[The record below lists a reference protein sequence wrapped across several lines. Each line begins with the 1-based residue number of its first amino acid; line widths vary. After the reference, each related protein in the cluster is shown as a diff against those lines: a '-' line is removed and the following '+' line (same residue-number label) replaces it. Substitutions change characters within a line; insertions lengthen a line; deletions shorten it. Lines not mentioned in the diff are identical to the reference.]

1 MTLGFAMP
9 GQLRQL
15 SWRPRPLPK
24 ASADEVEIRVK
35 ATGLN
40 FRDVMYTL
48 GLLSDEAIENGFA
61 GPTLGLEFAGVVEAV
76 GSNVTHLTPGQAVV
90 GFGPASFSD
99 KVIASQHAVSPL
111 PEGISFAAAATI
123 PTTFFTVYYALK
135 HLARVV
141 PGEKV
146 LIHGAA
152 GGVGIAALQIAQWLG
167 AEIYATVGSEEKRD
181 FLRLMGIKRLYDSRS
196 LTFAEEILED
206 TQGEGVDVVL
216 NSLAGEA
223 INQNLRALRPF
234 GRFLELGKRDFYEN
248 THIGLRPFRNN
259 LSYFGIDSDQLMKV
273 QPALTQRLFGEMME
287 LFNDGTLSPLPF
299 ASFSHSQVIDAFRY
313 MQQARQIGKVVVTY
327 EQPIAPPKND
337 VLGTATMQL
346 PAEASYLVTGGLGGF
361 GLKTAQWL
369 VAKGARQLV
378 LLSRS
383 GAASEE
389 AQAAIASFEQQ
400 GVKVLAAACDITD
413 RAALAGVI
421 ERAKGEL
428 APLRGI
434 VHAATV
440 IDDSLIRN
448 LDAERIQK
456 VLAPKIDGARYLDA
470 LTRDVEL
477 DFFVLYSS
485 ATTLFGNPG
494 QANYVAA
501 NHWLEAFAANRRAAG
516 LPATCVRWGAIEDV
530 GFLARNTR
538 TRDAL
543 QERLGGSALRS
554 DDALNVLEQMLLTP
568 GPSLGVL
575 ELEWGA
581 LARFLPTAEAPRFN
595 EIARASDDDGNVDTD
610 DDISALLADLSPEE
624 LHNTVTD
631 LLRAELASILLIDEE
646 KLDIHRSVYDMG
658 FDSLMG
664 VELMTAIE
672 NRLGIQVSV
681 MVLSEAS
688 TLDKL
693 AGVLI
698 QKMHQHDNDVEEAP
712 QDALAS
718 LAAQHGTEQSSLE
731 NDASAPARITSS
743 TTTETP

>member
-1 MTLGFAMP
+1 
-9 GQLRQL
+9 
-15 SWRPRPLPK
+15 
-24 ASADEVEIRVK
+24 
-35 ATGLN
+35 
-40 FRDVMYTL
+40 
-48 GLLSDEAIENGFA
+48 
-61 GPTLGLEFAGVVEAV
+61 
-76 GSNVTHLTPGQAVV
+76 
-90 GFGPASFSD
+90 
-99 KVIASQHAVSPL
+99 
-111 PEGISFAAAATI
+111 
-123 PTTFFTVYYALK
+123 
-135 HLARVV
+135 
-141 PGEKV
+141 
-146 LIHGAA
+146 
-152 GGVGIAALQIAQWLG
+152 
-167 AEIYATVGSEEKRD
+167 
-181 FLRLMGIKRLYDSRS
+181 
-196 LTFAEEILED
+196 
-206 TQGEGVDVVL
+206 
-216 NSLAGEA
+216 AGEA

-259 LSYFGIDSDQLMKV
+259 LIYFGIDSDQLMKV
-273 QPALTQRLFGEMME
+273 QPALTQRLFGEMMA

-299 ASFSHSQVIDAFRY
+299 TAFSHNQVIDAFRY

-327 EQPIAPPKND
+327 EQPIAPPRNEL
-337 VLGTATMQL
+337 LGTGAMTL
-346 PAEASYLVTGGLGGF
+346 AADASYLVTGGLGGF

-369 VAKGARQLV
+369 VSKGARQLI

-383 GAASEE
+383 GPASEE
-389 AQAAIASFEQQ
+389 AQAAIATFEAQ

-413 RAALAGVI
+413 YDALASIMARVQ
-421 ERAKGEL
+421 REL
-428 APLRGI
+428 SPLRGI

-440 IDDSLIRN
+440 IDDGLIRN

-456 VLAPKIDGARYLDA
+456 VLAPKIDGARHLDA
-470 LTRDVEL
+470 LTRDIEL

-501 NHWLEAFAANRRAAG
+501 NHWLEAFAARRRAAG
-516 LPATCVRWGAIEDV
+516 LAATCVRWGAIEDV

-581 LARFLPTAEAPRFN
+581 LARFLPTAQAPRFN
-595 EIARASDDDGNVDTD
+595 EIARTSDDDGSVDHD

-624 LHNTVTD
+624 LHSTITD

-646 KLDIHRSVYDMG
+646 KIDINRSVYDMG

-672 NRLGIQVSV
+672 NRLNVQVPV

-688 TLDKL
+688 TLNKL

-698 QKMHQHDNDVEEAP
+698 QKLHQHDNDVEEAP

-718 LAAQHGTEQSSLE
+718 LAARHGADGLNNES
-731 NDASAPARITSS
+731 ASTS
-743 TTTETP
+743 TTETP